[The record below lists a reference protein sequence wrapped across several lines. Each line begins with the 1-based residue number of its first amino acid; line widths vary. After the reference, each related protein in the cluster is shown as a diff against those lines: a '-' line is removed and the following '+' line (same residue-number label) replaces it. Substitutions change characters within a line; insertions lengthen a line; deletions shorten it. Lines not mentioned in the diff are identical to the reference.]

1 MPFRHYRAIFALK
14 AHLGRPV
21 VEAGALARLARALL
35 GRQNGGMRAVGLG
48 AVGCSRGLQKERGE
62 CKSNK
67 LPITWLKHH
76 LAAPW
81 PTRHRTSA
89 KVVCVPSL
97 LDSAT
102 PASITGIDTD
112 ASAEAHELSL

>member
-1 MPFRHYRAIFALK
+1 M
-14 AHLGRPV
+14 

-35 GRQNGGMRAVGLG
+35 GRQNGGVRYVGLG
-48 AVGCSRGLQKERGE
+48 AVDCSRGLQKERGE
-62 CKSNK
+62 CKSIK
-67 LPITWLKHH
+67 LPITRLERHS
-76 LAAPW
+76 AFPW
-81 PTRHRTSA
+81 PTSLRTSA